1 MAKIKMLLLVFQID
15 GILKGSVPRKSD
27 YLEMK
32 KVLDSL
38 RNKIFEAKTG
48 ML

>member
-1 MAKIKMLLLVFQID
+1 MTKIKMLLLLFQIE
-15 GILKGSVPRKSD
+15 GLLKGNIPRKSD

-32 KVLDSL
+32 KILDSL

-48 ML
+48 IL